1 MLKYYRYFFLWYR
14 LGIEYCVL
22 LVVSVLTTIVISLLS
37 VDDRESNLRK
47 NLIAFHVH

>member
-14 LGIEYCVL
+14 LGIEYREL

-37 VDDRESNLRK
+37 VNHRESNLRK
-47 NLIAFHVH
+47 KIIAFHVH